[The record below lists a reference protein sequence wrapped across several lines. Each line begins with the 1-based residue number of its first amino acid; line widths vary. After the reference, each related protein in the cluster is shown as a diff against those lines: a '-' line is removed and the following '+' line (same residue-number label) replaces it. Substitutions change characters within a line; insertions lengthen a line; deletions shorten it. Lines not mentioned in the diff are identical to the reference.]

1 MVFIFQI
8 TRTPIS
14 TRAAQMSQVQELF
27 HEAAQQVGLDGVG
40 VCEGTAKACEQRVTR
55 REAEWKHHTVLFQK
69 FTLVLQLDQENI
81 IANS

>member
-8 TRTPIS
+8 TRTPTS

-40 VCEGTAKACEQRVTR
+40 A
-55 REAEWKHHTVLFQK
+55 L
-69 FTLVLQLDQENI
+69 
-81 IANS
+81 